1 MFSKNSYGLMKGAMI
16 STAIGFLVPGGAFF
30 QTSTTVPA
38 EDSCATIGW
47 QVSVWFSTSIFQLQ
61 LCM

>member
-1 MFSKNSYGLMKGAMI
+1 MNGAKI

-30 QTSTTVPA
+30 QTLIAVPA
-38 EDSCATIGW
+38 DDSWATIGW

>member
-1 MFSKNSYGLMKGAMI
+1 MKGAKI
-16 STAIGFLVPGGAFF
+16 STAIGFFVPGGAFF
-30 QTSTTVPA
+30 QTSTAVPA
-38 EDSCATIGW
+38 EDSCATMGW